1 VSACQGRHRE
11 RERERVG
18 VGWQLACHYAVI
30 EMSRQGD
37 NVSSIHLTDALKR
50 FSHNAESGSWCAR
63 LSLSFIGSE
72 FLLAP
77 NQSRVK

>member
-11 RERERVG
+11 RERESRC
-18 VGWQLACHYAVI
+18 GWQLACHYAVI